1 MRRLHQAF
9 FYALIVLLPVQ
20 LGRHF
25 WPDSSYVL
33 GLKIDYLSPTVYLTD
48 LLIGAIFVLWFW
60 EEKTRLAFV
69 NLKAVAKKFW
79 WVGAIFIFLLA
90 NSVLA
95 PSPLPAIFKFFK
107 VLEFFLLAFYI
118 AKNEFDLQI
127 IRKLLS
133 LVIAYSSLIVL
144 GQFIKQASL
153 GGPFWW
159 LGERTFNAFSPG
171 IAKAILAGRLVMRPY
186 GTFPHPNALAGFVLV
201 SLILIGASKKGFKIG
216 KTFSWLPIFLGIGSL
231 VVAFSRSAWLVCL
244 LMGVLV
250 LLLKMRGRKGKT
262 LSRLTAG
269 NFSFFLFL
277 AFLGGV
283 VFYFGPRFSTEE
295 AFFLRMES
303 ARVALRMAGD
313 YPLTGVGLNN
323 FIPQLPFYWQAPETV
338 RFLQPVHNLYLLM
351 IAETGLVG
359 LGVFLWLLTLT
370 VKKILGHYQLIFA
383 LSAVLLLGFFDHYWL
398 TLQQN
403 QLLLVLLLGFS
414 WAKKK

>member
-1 MRRLHQAF
+1 MGKLHQAF

-25 WPDSSYVL
+25 WPESSYVL

-48 LLIGAIFVLWFW
+48 LLIGLIFILWAW
-60 EEKTRLAFV
+60 EEKARLTFR
-69 NLKAVAKKFW
+69 NLKSTAKNLW
-79 WVGAIFIFLLA
+79 WVGAIFIFLLV

-118 AKNEFDLQI
+118 AKNEFDLRT

-133 LVIAYSSLIVL
+133 LVVAYSSLIVL

-153 GGPFWW
+153 AGPFWW

-171 IAKAILAGRLVMRPY
+171 IAKAILAGQLVMRPY
-186 GTFPHPNALAGFVLV
+186 GTFPHPNALAGFILV
-201 SLILIGASKKGFKIG
+201 SLILIGVSKKGFKVG
-216 KTFSWLPIFLGIGSL
+216 KAFSWLPIFLGIGSL
-231 VVAFSRSAWLVCL
+231 VVSFSRSAWLVCL
-244 LMGVLV
+244 LMGALI
-250 LLLKMRGRKGKT
+250 LLFQVKERERKAF
-262 LSRLTAG
+262 SRLTIG
-269 NFSFFLFL
+269 NLSFFLFL
-277 AFLGGV
+277 VFLGGM

-303 ARVALRMAGD
+303 ARVALRMVGD

-351 IAETGLVG
+351 IAETGLAG
-359 LGVFLWLLTLT
+359 LVIFLWLLVLT
-370 VKKILGHYQLIFA
+370 VKKILGHYRLIFA
-383 LSAVLLLGFFDHYWL
+383 LSAILLLGFFDHYWL

-403 QLLLVLLLGFS
+403 QLLLVLVLGLS